1 MIIKKIAALC
11 KSVKGVTLFDDEE
24 NGIQWITDGYAV
36 YPLYDMP
43 RMDGKTILAV
53 LDVPGEK
60 LGEFRVRSMKLPT
73 NLNFNDDD
81 DNERML
87 PEMDIGILFRNMK
100 IIPARTSRGLWFFN
114 PKYLEP
120 LNDLDG
126 FEIYERKDK
135 DGKIYFAI
143 KTGFML
149 QAIIMP
155 MLPEPEVL
163 AGRLRRLADE
173 LETTLHYQTAAEDD
187 SQLHVD
193 ADTGEVIA

>member
-11 KSVKGVTLFDDEE
+11 KSVKGVTLFDDVE

-43 RMDGKTILAV
+43 RMDEKTILAV
-53 LDVPGEK
+53 LDVPGDK
-60 LGEFRVRSMKLPT
+60 RGEFRVRSMKLPT

-81 DNERML
+81 EHERML
-87 PEMDIGILFRNMK
+87 PEMDIGIVFRNMK
-100 IIPARTSRGLWFFN
+100 IIPARTSRGLWFFSQ
-114 PKYLEP
+114 KYLEP

-135 DGKIYFAI
+135 DGKIYFAV

-149 QAIIMP
+149 QAIIIP

-173 LETTLHYQTAAEDD
+173 LETTLHG
-187 SQLHVD
+187 VD
-193 ADTGEVIA
+193 PETGEVIT

>member
-43 RMDGKTILAV
+43 RMDEKTILAV
-53 LDVPGEK
+53 LDVPGDK
-60 LGEFRVRSMKLPT
+60 RGEFRVRSTKLPST
-73 NLNFNDDD
+73 LNFRDDD
-81 DNERML
+81 DRERML
-87 PEMDIGILFRNMK
+87 PEMDIGIVFRNRKML
-100 IIPARTSRGLWFFN
+100 PARTSRGLWFMN

-126 FEIYERKDK
+126 FEIYERKGK
-135 DGKIYFAI
+135 DGNIYFAI

-155 MLPEPEVL
+155 ELPEPEVL

-173 LETTLHYQTAAEDD
+173 LETTLHYQTPAEDAA
-187 SQLHVD
+187 QINVD
-193 ADTGEVIA
+193 TDTGEVIA